1 MLAKQQCLE
10 GVGSDFSGVVAMPAV
25 EGLSGGDSMFLR
37 FWASLLTFFKSY
49 SFWQL
54 FYFENKPLRLTQAV
68 SQTSG
73 RQRLNCVSERASL
86 GLCPPPSPVQQI
98 WETFHICLYQH
109 GTPPPLEATV
119 PDIITCAPAEGLRKC
134 TAQSYCTPCMFFFIF

>member
-68 SQTSG
+68 SQTSAKAKLRVG
-73 RQRLNCVSERASL
+73 TCLSWLVSAAVASSANM
-86 GLCPPPSPVQQI
+86 GD
-98 WETFHICLYQH
+98 F
-109 GTPPPLEATV
+109 
-119 PDIITCAPAEGLRKC
+119 
-134 TAQSYCTPCMFFFIF
+134 